1 MVVEHLF
8 SEGADEGL
16 PLERTMVVLFGALD
30 DIGDM
35 EGAFRRKE
43 YVMYYIHIRLT
54 LCAGRGRR
62 ALVSPTEGAQ
72 GAKLSQCAGF
82 KDFNEVV
89 SC

>member
-16 PLERTMVVLFGALD
+16 PPERTMVVLFGALD
-30 DIGDM
+30 DVGDV
-35 EGAFRRKE
+35 EGAFRRQE
-43 YVMYYIHIRLT
+43 YVMYYIHIGLT
-54 LCAGRGRR
+54 LCAGRRSR
-62 ALVSPTEGAQ
+62 ALVGPTEGAQ
-72 GAKLSQCAGF
+72 GAKLSKGAGF